1 MKKILAILLAGT
13 LAVSSMAVASAG
25 TAPKRGDVN
34 LDGKVDIV
42 DATTIQNICA
52 DLGNYSAEQMTA
64 ADADNDGKVI
74 ISDATFIQEIVAGL
88 INPDAEE
95 PKELDPAEVYA
106 KGNTASFNFSAELL
120 KSCAKPG
127 KNTFVSPFS
136 VMAALSMTSN
146 GANGTT
152 LEEMEKTLGADR
164 DTLNAYFKA
173 YPTYLEYPDWTT
185 PYYEDKLNYETWEYE
200 KVKVVPATLEIANS
214 LWYNNNGRNVK
225 LNPAFVKDALDYY
238 NSEVFAAPFT
248 PETCDALNGWVNE
261 KTHEMIPE
269 ILDEINPDALMYLA
283 NAIAFEGDWG
293 KPYDKRYDVREGTFT
308 DDNGKQTTVELMS
321 STEGTYIGDGDYA
334 DGFMKYYK
342 GYNYAFAALLPKEG
356 VKLSD
361 YINSLTGERLKNAL
375 KPDTKTYDYVNA
387 YIPKFKQEYDTSLKT
402 NLITMGMPTAFKE
415 GQADFNRM
423 IEYSPD
429 GSPWIGDVLHK
440 TFIDVNETGT
450 SAAAVTV
457 IEIEAPGSA
466 VDEPTKPPKTITV
479 RLDRPFIYMIV
490 NTKTNTPVFIGAME
504 TMGE

>member
-1 MKKILAILLAGT
+1 
-13 LAVSSMAVASAG
+13 
-25 TAPKRGDVN
+25 
-34 LDGKVDIV
+34 
-42 DATTIQNICA
+42 
-52 DLGNYSAEQMTA
+52 
-64 ADADNDGKVI
+64 
-74 ISDATFIQEIVAGL
+74 
-88 INPDAEE
+88 
-95 PKELDPAEVYA
+95 
-106 KGNTASFNFSAELL
+106 
-120 KSCAKPG
+120 
-127 KNTFVSPFS
+127 
-136 VMAALSMTSN
+136 
-146 GANGTT
+146 
-152 LEEMEKTLGADR
+152 
-164 DTLNAYFKA
+164 
-173 YPTYLEYPDWTT
+173 
-185 PYYEDKLNYETWEYE
+185 
-200 KVKVVPATLEIANS
+200 
-214 LWYNNNGRNVK
+214 
-225 LNPAFVKDALDYY
+225 
-238 NSEVFAAPFT
+238 
-248 PETCDALNGWVNE
+248 
-261 KTHEMIPE
+261 MIPE

-293 KPYDKRYDVREGTFT
+293 KPYDKRYGVREATFT
-308 DDNGKQTTVELMS
+308 DDNGKQSPVELMS

-457 IEIEAPGSA
+457 VEIEAPGSA